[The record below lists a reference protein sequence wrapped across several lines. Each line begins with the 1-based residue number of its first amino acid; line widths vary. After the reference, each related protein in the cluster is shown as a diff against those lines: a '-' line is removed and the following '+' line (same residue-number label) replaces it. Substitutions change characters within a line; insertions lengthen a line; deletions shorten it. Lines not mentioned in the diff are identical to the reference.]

1 MLRLVL
7 TQKKT
12 NRLVIKHLQPC
23 QDFLIKF
30 NISLNKIRKM
40 GGMFCVWTKSSAYF
54 WAMIPVSFFWPPVFR
69 SFIGSG
75 IRNFTTS
82 FLVYFHP
89 PIVLSTN
96 LMNPLTNLTSLL
108 SEVSNSC
115 QTTPTNSS
123 QKIQIKRQKKQ
134 CFNCPTISLKALVT
148 KTKTKK
154 SI

>member
-7 TQKKT
+7 TQNKT

-30 NISLNKIRKM
+30 NISLNKITKM
-40 GGMFCVWTKSSAYF
+40 AGMFYVWTKSTAYF

-75 IRNFTTS
+75 IRIFTTS
-82 FLVYFHP
+82 FSVYYHP
-89 PIVLSTN
+89 PIVLSTD

-108 SEVSNSC
+108 SETSNSC
-115 QTTPTNSS
+115 RTTPRNSS
-123 QKIQIKRQKKQ
+123 QKIQIKRQKRQ
-134 CFNCPTISLKALVT
+134 CFNCPMSSLKVPVT
-148 KTKTKK
+148 KKTT
-154 SI
+154 